1 MEQKDNEKFVEEQD
15 TIQNEESPKDE
26 NTAEAQAE
34 HEAESPEDNS
44 RRGRKKR
51 VERHNVELNAKVEEM
66 GHKLAEMNDKY
77 MRIYSEYENY
87 RKRTSAEKA
96 SLILN
101 GGKDVI
107 KLMLPVIDDME
118 RALENMAEGDAAKE
132 GMQLI
137 LKNMMNALQQKGL
150 KPMDAK
156 GLKFDEN
163 FHEAITQIPAPT
175 PEAKGTVIDVVKKGY
190 FLNDEV
196 LRFAQVVVAN

>member
-51 VERHNVELNAKVEEM
+51 VERHNEELNAKVEEM

-107 KLMLPVIDDME
+107 KLMLPIIDDME

>member
-15 TIQNEESPKDE
+15 TIQNEESPKDD
-26 NTAEAQAE
+26 NTAETQAE

-44 RRGRKKR
+44 RRVRKKR
-51 VERHNVELNAKVEEM
+51 VERHNEELNAKVEEM

-107 KLMLPVIDDME
+107 KLMLPIIDDME

>member
-15 TIQNEESPKDE
+15 TIQNEESPKAE

-44 RRGRKKR
+44 RRVRKKR
-51 VERHNVELNAKVEEM
+51 VERHNEELNAKVEEM